1 MRIQTGDNDRGDV
14 GACLSDTMTTPSDA
28 RQGKLAGGIT
38 SRRSMS
44 TGGPVGNSGNV
55 QDINCKVG
63 ADKLCD
69 IHYTWLSS

>member
-28 RQGKLAGGIT
+28 RRGKLAG
-38 SRRSMS
+38 MS